1 MSKGITLVTIRNLR
15 AQLKEIHDAATVSL
29 EFLID
34 LEKALEAD
42 ADGE

>member
-1 MSKGITLVTIRNLR
+1 MSKGITLVTIKHLR

-34 LEKALEAD
+34 LEEALER
-42 ADGE
+42 EE